1 MVNRFL
7 GWRLPENFNPDGGI
21 SFQKTINEGI
31 PDWPQKNEPVGTNL
45 FDAMQA
51 EAMVRYILDN
61 PDDGYSYGMEIDSED
76 HDQKL
81 NAQPTAEQPVD
92 GDAAILEIAKAICA
106 ADNQNWGATPA
117 GGVTQRMYITF
128 ATAALRVAEDR
139 LLAEPT
145 KEEIAMLYRGG
156 TNCTEDLKEILA
168 NRRAHLSA
176 KKTVEERVTVIDN
189 ETLGKNYTKIWV
201 IAVDGETK
209 AHMAKDWYSRED
221 AEIYRLGLIA
231 KLRESEGARGTTMSH
246 PIPRDELQ
254 KVMLFHNER
263 ATVARLS
270 APLSDEDLS
279 VISIAVDTLE
289 IWFDG
294 GYKNASGFS
303 PSWNPTLRRLRN
315 LRDKLIASRAKEPK
329 EPTQDFPHV
338 DSGEKR

>member
-1 MVNRFL
+1 MDSTKGL
-7 GWRLPENFNPDGGI
+7 TDA
-21 SFQKTINEGI
+21 QKCSEYHNTCEICG
-31 PDWPQKNEPVGTNL
+31 NL
-45 FDAMQA
+45 FWSFDAQPSA
-51 EAMVRYILDN
+51 EQHDT
-61 PDDGYSYGMEIDSED
+61 DSMA
-76 HDQKL
+76 QPSPFRFVPSVAS
-81 NAQPTAEQPVD
+81 NGTAPQPTAEQPVD

-128 ATAALRVAEDR
+128 ATAALRVAVDR

-145 KEEIAMLYRGG
+145 KEERAMMYRGG
-156 TNCTEDLKEILA
+156 TSCQEDLAEVLA
-168 NRRAHLSA
+168 NRRARITA
-176 KKTVEERVTVIDN
+176 KKTPEERVTIARCGIDAPHQVSV
-189 ETLGKNYTKIWV
+189 WQ
-201 IAVDGETK
+201 DGEEVCNNMIQR
-209 AHMAKDWYSRED
+209 H